1 MTAADLKQDLLK
13 VDVPFEAREALHDI
27 RQTVIQLQQEQLKH
41 GLRADGKM
49 IGKYRS
55 KVYAAKKHAMNPL
68 PGLGNMDWKLTGA
81 LHKDLFIDVR
91 EDIYIMDSADS
102 KTGSLIERFGDP
114 FGLSEESIET
124 LISSELDD
132 VFMGRMQKVTGL

>member
-1 MTAADLKQDLLK
+1 MTAAGLNEVLQKT
-13 VDVPFEAREALHDI
+13 DVAFEAAEALHDS

-41 GLRADGKM
+41 GKRANGEM

-55 KVYAAKKHAMNPL
+55 KAYAALKHAMNPL

-91 EDIYIMDSADS
+91 EDIYIIDSADS

-114 FGLSEESIET
+114 FGLNDDSTTT
-124 LISSELDD
+124 LIDSELDD
-132 VFMGRMQKVTGL
+132 VFMERMHNVTGL